1 MNTCFLCEPKTEQY
15 AHNESFYIAGIG
27 WLTCTATIGMS
38 LKTCMPAPTK
48 DGICEAFSLPHHPP
62 HHHSRMP
69 EEQAAVRS
77 CKDTQHF
84 SFQP

>member
-38 LKTCMPAPTK
+38 LRLTCLHPQRMGYVKPFLFPTTPLT
-48 DGICEAFSLPHHPP
+48 ITHACQRSRLP
-62 HHHSRMP
+62 
-69 EEQAAVRS
+69 
-77 CKDTQHF
+77 
-84 SFQP
+84 